1 MEPAATHA
9 HNVEGRE
16 WTVECGD
23 AVADKME
30 MEMGESRLQC
40 VNSP

>member
-23 AVADKME
+23 AVADKTGDGLGDGRE
-30 MEMGESRLQC
+30 TESRL
-40 VNSP
+40 